1 MKRAIRCIVTLAAAA
16 AVALAAGCSSGARP
30 FVYEANPPKPGGE
43 RFPLRVAVLA
53 FKDGT
58 EDFAKR
64 GSILNPDGLMYNT
77 AKSGWLPAELWAKT
91 LADDMSSSGV
101 YRSVRF
107 LYDLSELRDEDFH
120 IEGTLKKAYVPGVPA
135 ARPTEYAFAL
145 RALRR
150 TDKEPFWEKEVARS
164 FLVPKNRYDGCG
176 ANVQCMVDRS
186 HEDLNRVM
194 RGMFAEAR
202 EDLEK
207 KLATLPEGATG
218 GGAGTKTAGPPAGE
232 SVDQTIEKI
241 LKGK

>member
-1 MKRAIRCIVTLAAAA
+1 MKSLLVA
-16 AVALAAGCSSGARP
+16 AVVLMSMSGCAPNSQ
-30 FVYEANPPKPGGE
+30 FVYKPGPSEAGGVKL
-43 RFPLRVAVLA
+43 PVKIAVLP

-58 EDFAKR
+58 EDFTKR
-64 GSILNPDGLMYNT
+64 GSILNPEGLMYNT

-101 YRSVRF
+101 YRAVRF
-107 LYDLSELRDEDFH
+107 LYDFSELRDEDFH

-135 ARPTEYAFAL
+135 EKPTEYAFAL

-164 FLVPKNRYDGCG
+164 FLVPGNRYDGCG
-176 ANVQCMVDRS
+176 ASVQCMVDRS

-194 RGMFAEAR
+194 REMFAEAR

-207 KLATLPEGATG
+207 KLASVSGSGA
-218 GGAGTKTAGPPAGE
+218 GGAASGKAGSQPAGE
-232 SVDQTIEKI
+232 SVEQTIDKI